1 MRARGRAGEDARRGH
16 RRRRSRTGAAALAA
30 ALALFAGA
38 LAESPRPVAR
48 AQALQRY
55 SGHVVDVD
63 LIRGR
68 LVVEELGRR
77 GLPVRREVEIEQETP
92 LVSTSRM
99 RPGDMRGA
107 SAYAEIPVS
116 LADVVVGDFVV
127 VEAVDLDGRWLA
139 RRITIVETRRR

>member
-1 MRARGRAGEDARRGH
+1 
-16 RRRRSRTGAAALAA
+16 
-30 ALALFAGA
+30 
-38 LAESPRPVAR
+38 
-48 AQALQRY
+48 
-55 SGHVVDVD
+55 
-63 LIRGR
+63 
-68 LVVEELGRR
+68 
-77 GLPVRREVEIEQETP
+77 
-92 LVSTSRM
+92 M